1 MDPAALNQ
9 VDPRRRMFYADLDR
23 PDDPTLILENAQKVA
38 DARGSDP
45 VIDYL
50 HAHARPASAPGEAW
64 IRQALV
70 ASSIEFLLED
80 FFAAKSPW
88 RLREMFDPESGPQAA
103 QAMRSPRG
111 TLALTFHGGFAAL
124 SRHFFAS
131 YVDGGLVVD
140 EKARPKFNSVG
151 ADDPGAALFA
161 ALRALQ
167 QGRPVC
173 LAPDGRGGRPA
184 RRIRVLGASCPVT
197 DGAAFLAYETGCDTV
212 WYVIGRDGR
221 TFSPVVEAGPSRAPG
236 ETFEEFR
243 ARLMAFYSG
252 KIEAHFAGPPQN
264 LTLLKVWRQRFSQ
277 AMSASG
283 DLSGLSPKKQARFAG
298 LARPRDPERLFEN
311 AEQLARAQPIDP
323 VLGYLYARGREP
335 RLDWRTWAR
344 EAQLAGRLHS
354 LMFDLFYMT
363 PEPLDPVLDRASCAA
378 AARAWRSHRG
388 VVALTFHG
396 GFETLLRYVFSRF
409 VENGVIIEGKTRSK
423 SRALGANNPG
433 AALFGALRTLR
444 EGGAVFVAPEGPFG
458 KAAGEIQVLGARCP
472 VTDGAAFLAYEA
484 RCDTVWYAIRRHQRT
499 FFPVVERGPTRA
511 ADETFRDFRIR
522 LMGFYRDK
530 IEEHFTGDPQSIVLA
545 GIWREFLWQAMERAN
560 RTTEPPPANPGF
572 TP

>member
-1 MDPAALNQ
+1 MDPAALNH

-23 PDDPTLILENAQKVA
+23 PDDPALILENAEKVA

-50 HAHARPASAPGEAW
+50 HAQASAASAPREAW
-64 IRQALV
+64 VRQALV

-80 FFAAKSPW
+80 FFTVRSPW
-88 RLREMFDPESGPQAA
+88 RLREMFDPESAAPAA

-111 TLALTFHGGFAAL
+111 LLALTFHGGFAAL
-124 SRHFFAS
+124 SRHFFAG
-131 YVDGGLVVD
+131 YVDDGLVVD
-140 EKARPKFNSVG
+140 DKARPKFHSVG

-167 QGRPVC
+167 EGRSVC

-184 RRIRVLGASCPVT
+184 GRIRVLGASCPVA
-197 DGAAFLAYETGCDTV
+197 DGAAFLAYETGCDTA
-212 WYVIGRDGR
+212 WYAIGRDGR
-221 TFSPVVEAGPSRAPG
+221 MFFPVVEAGPSRAPG
-236 ETFEEFR
+236 ETFQEFR

-252 KIEAHFAGPPQN
+252 KIEAHFTSDPQN
-264 LTLLKVWRQRFSQ
+264 LTLLKDWRRRLSQ

-283 DLSGLSPKKQARFAG
+283 DLSGLSPKKQARYVG
-298 LARPRDPERLFEN
+298 LDRPRDPERLFEN
-311 AEQLARAQPIDP
+311 AERLARARPLDP

-335 RLDWRTWAR
+335 RLDWGAWAR
-344 EAQLAGRLHS
+344 EAQLAGRLHA

-363 PEPLDPVLDRASCAA
+363 PEPLDPMLDRAACNAM
-378 AARAWRSHRG
+378 ARSLRSRRG

-409 VENGVIIEGKTRSK
+409 VEDGVIIEGKTRSK
-423 SRALGANNPG
+423 SRALGADNPG

-444 EGGAVFVAPEGPFG
+444 DGGAVFLAPEGPFG
-458 KAAGEIQVLGARCP
+458 KAAGEIQVLGASCP

-484 RCDTVWYAIRRHQRT
+484 GCDTVWYAIRRRGRT
-499 FFPVVERGPTRA
+499 FFPVVDQGPTRSPG
-511 ADETFRDFRIR
+511 ETFRAFRIR

-545 GIWREFLWQAMERAN
+545 GIWRQFLWRAMERDAAPA
-560 RTTEPPPANPGF
+560 TPGSEP
-572 TP
+572 